1 MKLSKNIARAVIAM
15 AVVATTATSAS
26 ADWNWNSW
34 WHGMHVGFHR
44 NNAWPDPFN
53 EVDAAQVIAPFE
65 VMKANG
71 WRLHN
76 TIGHE
81 LFRPGDGA
89 LMASGNR
96 RVHWIATQA
105 PESRRTV
112 FILKGQSE
120 AETAARVASV
130 QATLAKIPM
139 DGPSPQVLVTAI
151 EPPTASGDWATKINR
166 EWLDHLT
173 APRLPSQSATGE
185 QGVNTP
191 TSGR

>member
-1 MKLSKNIARAVIAM
+1 MKLSKKVARAVIAM

-26 ADWNWNSW
+26 ADWNSW
-34 WHGMHVGFHR
+34 WHGLHVDYHR

-65 VMKANG
+65 IMKTNG

-81 LFRPGDGA
+81 LFRGGDGA
-89 LMASGNR
+89 LLASGHR

-112 FILKGQSE
+112 YVLRGE
-120 AETAARVASV
+120 TENETAARVNSV
-130 QATLAKIPM
+130 QLTLDKIVMNGAAPR
-139 DGPSPQVLVTAI
+139 VLVTDV
-151 EPPTASGDWATKINR
+151 EPPAASGAWATKINR

-173 APRLPSQSATGE
+173 APRLPSQSSSGE
-185 QGVNTP
+185 QGVSSP
-191 TSGR
+191 TSQ